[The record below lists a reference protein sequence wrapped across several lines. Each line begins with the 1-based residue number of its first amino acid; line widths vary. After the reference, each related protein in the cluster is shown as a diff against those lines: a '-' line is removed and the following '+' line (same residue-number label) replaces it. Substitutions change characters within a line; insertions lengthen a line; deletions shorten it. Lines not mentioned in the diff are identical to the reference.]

1 MILALLVF
9 ILTYA
14 LISIRRFKKFRI
26 ERPAAAL
33 LGAALMVLLTI
44 VTPNEAINA
53 VRTHLDTI
61 ILLLGMMMLVVILE
75 FCGFFDLISLYIVKH
90 AGSPFRFLVLLMV
103 VTGTLSA
110 LILNDTVVL
119 LFTPILIKSCRLIKT
134 DPVPYLIAEAFAANI
149 GSVATPIGNPQN
161 AYIAIKAG
169 ISFTTFTAKLF
180 PVAVVCLFIG
190 IIVTWFV
197 FKRGFTANT
206 DIVIKR
212 SRFLKLNWYIFKEEI
227 REQNESR
234 YRDSINGLKNNKSLY
249 LAIGILV
256 AVFVGFLII
265 PEMSIVAII
274 GGCVAMFF
282 IPLLGKVKTRFVL
295 KNIDWGILLFFAGL
309 FVVLA
314 GVEKANVFS
323 WFEKGYLQTAAPLSM
338 VSAILSNLI
347 SNVPAVML
355 IASVSSYQLSQQLW
369 LVLAASSTLAGNAT
383 ILGAAANI
391 IVAEAGSVMGVE
403 IGFWKFMKAGI
414 IVTVLTLIVSI
425 LMLSLI

>member
-9 ILTYA
+9 IVTYA
-14 LISIRRFKKFRI
+14 LISIRRFKKLRI

-33 LGAALMVLLTI
+33 LGAALMVLLLV
-44 VTPNEAINA
+44 VTPDEAINA
-53 VRTHLDTI
+53 VRTHIDTI
-61 ILLLGMMMLVVILE
+61 VLLLGMMLLVVILE
-75 FCGFFDLISLYIVKH
+75 FSGFFDLISLYIVKH
-90 AGSPFRFLVLLMV
+90 AKSPFGFLAMLMA

-119 LFTPILIKSCRLIKT
+119 IFTPILVKSCRLIKT

-161 AYIAIKAG
+161 AYIAIKSG
-169 ISFTTFTAKLF
+169 ISFTTFTVRLL
-180 PVAVVCLFIG
+180 PVAAVCLFIG

-197 FKRGFTANT
+197 FRKDFIANT
-206 DIVIKR
+206 DLVIKR
-212 SRFLKLNWYIFKEEI
+212 SKFLNVHWHVYREEI
-227 REQNESR
+227 IEQNKDG
-234 YRDSINGLKNNKSLY
+234 YKNSINNLKNSTSLY

-256 AVFVGFLII
+256 SVFIGFLFVR
-265 PEMSIVAII
+265 EMFIVAII
-274 GGCVAMFF
+274 GGCIALFF
-282 IPLLGKVKTRFVL
+282 VPLLGKVKTRFVL

-323 WFEKGYLQTAAPLSM
+323 WFDKEYLQTTASLSL

-355 IASVSSYQLSQQLW
+355 IASISSYQLSQQLW
-369 LVLAASSTLAGNAT
+369 LALAASSTLAGNAT

-403 IGFWKFMKAGI
+403 IGFWKFMKAGM
-414 IVTVLTLIVSI
+414 IVTALTLIASI